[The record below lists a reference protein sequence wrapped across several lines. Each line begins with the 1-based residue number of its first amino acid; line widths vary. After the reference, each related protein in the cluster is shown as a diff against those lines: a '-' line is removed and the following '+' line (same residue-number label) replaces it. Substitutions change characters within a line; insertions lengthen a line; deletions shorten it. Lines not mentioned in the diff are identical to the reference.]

1 MATTADYATFGY
13 PALYLVS
20 DFQMNGERF
29 VLFQLV
35 ILLTFFCVVEVSD
48 FSTEKFV
55 LFQLV
60 LLLTIAV

>member
-35 ILLTFFCVVEVSD
+35 ILLTFF
-48 FSTEKFV
+48 V
-55 LFQLV
+55 L
-60 LLLTIAV
+60 